1 MKVIYRTLRKL
12 DFFGVPFSFRYNKKE
27 KFTTPLGGFLIILFT
42 IISLY
47 LCFYNLM
54 AFIDRDNFAIVYYTM
69 NIPKTEGISLKSSNA
84 ALAFGYDCSSYGRFK
99 ADDVF
104 DIEVRYIAYSKTLL
118 GEYVKDKQLLSTHS
132 CRHGDFYNLH
142 NNQFDYLNLPKY
154 RCLDD
159 NTHIIQGIWND
170 QIFTYYEISVLAKNQ
185 TKENLD
191 NIEEYLFENDCKFQ
205 FFYTDITIDLYNYK
219 HPIDPYLNGFFIQLN
234 PTLFIKRNIYF
245 MNQYLS
251 DDDYLFGIIKNFD
264 NNVKRESLFSRYEEY
279 FLYLGLNRSITNPPN
294 LYNYAKVYV
303 RADTKKTDIRRSYQK
318 LMEFY
323 ANTTSLLIGIFR
335 KLIIIFNFIN
345 EFYAENSIIKRIF
358 FLKEIDDN
366 THFNIFKMNKKIKE
380 LESLT
385 DLSSVTDSNF
395 DSFETTLKDIFSIKK
410 HELKTYD
417 NKSQKHIRINN
428 DYRTNTFYI
437 LGDKNDSEFRK
448 IKSINSGNDINSSSR
463 ANGEE
468 RKDIPK
474 NCILNLNKE
483 KISKENIKVENIQK
497 KNLTFTFNIFEII
510 ISSFCKCCITKEL
523 TLKKNINNKATEL
536 LYNKLDIVTYIRNMI
551 LLDVINEILLGDDK
565 KDIFNFISRP
575 LLSIQ
580 KDEKYNNSQFYQ
592 HYNENDF
599 NKFYNAISEIM
610 QKSEK
615 KEIEKNLIIL
625 VNKNLKEF
633 L

>member
-27 KFTTPLGGFLIILFT
+27 KFTTSLGGLFVILFT

-84 ALAFGYDCSSYGRFK
+84 ALAFGYDCSIYGRFK

-159 NTHIIQGIWND
+159 NTHIIQGIWDD
-170 QIFTYYEISVLAKNQ
+170 QIFTYYEISVIAKNQ

-219 HPIDPYLNGFFIQLN
+219 HPISPYLSSFFIQLN

-251 DDDYLFGIIKNFD
+251 DGDYLFGIIKNFD

-279 FLYLGLNRSITNPPN
+279 YLYLGLNRSITNPPN
-294 LYNYAKVYV
+294 LYNYAKFYV

-323 ANTTSLLIGIFR
+323 ANTTSLLLGIF
-335 KLIIIFNFIN
+335 KVLIIIFNFIN

-358 FLKEIDDN
+358 FLKEFEDN

-380 LESLT
+380 L
-385 DLSSVTDSNF
+385 
-395 DSFETTLKDIFSIKK
+395 
-410 HELKTYD
+410 
-417 NKSQKHIRINN
+417 
-428 DYRTNTFYI
+428 
-437 LGDKNDSEFRK
+437 
-448 IKSINSGNDINSSSR
+448 
-463 ANGEE
+463 
-468 RKDIPK
+468 
-474 NCILNLNKE
+474 
-483 KISKENIKVENIQK
+483 
-497 KNLTFTFNIFEII
+497 
-510 ISSFCKCCITKEL
+510 
-523 TLKKNINNKATEL
+523 
-536 LYNKLDIVTYIRNMI
+536 
-551 LLDVINEILLGDDK
+551 
-565 KDIFNFISRP
+565 
-575 LLSIQ
+575 
-580 KDEKYNNSQFYQ
+580 
-592 HYNENDF
+592 
-599 NKFYNAISEIM
+599 
-610 QKSEK
+610 
-615 KEIEKNLIIL
+615 
-625 VNKNLKEF
+625 
-633 L
+633 